1 MPSTDP
7 APVLIFDLDET
18 ILAVNSFPL
27 WVRFLLAKPVPGLG
41 WRPRIALSLRVQSLA
56 VRRKLGFIDHDAL
69 LWQLQLAWRDAT
81 GTDSET
87 MTSGFQVSL
96 LQQVRPNL
104 KPLLAIVA
112 AGRVD
117 AVLATAAASDYAA
130 GLAQRL
136 GFRYALTTLPDYGA
150 VTPRNSG
157 TRKRDRVRALLHQ
170 FGWHTRPLVLFT
182 DHIDDLPLMRDSDAV
197 CWFGSAAELEGAKAA
212 ADKPRFVACRD
223 LSAGELED
231 ALSAL
236 EHDRAERPAFR
247 CRQTS

>member
-1 MPSTDP
+1 MPDADP

-27 WVRFLLAKPVPGLG
+27 WVRFLVAGPVPGLG
-41 WRPRIALSLRVQSLA
+41 WRRRTALSLRVQSLA
-56 VRRKLGFIDHDAL
+56 VRRKLGLLDHDAL
-69 LWQLQLAWRDAT
+69 LRHLQLAWRGAT
-81 GTDSET
+81 GTDGET
-87 MTSGFQVSL
+87 MASGFQASL

-112 AGRVD
+112 AGQLD

-136 GFRYALTTLPDYGA
+136 GFRYALTTSPDNGA
-150 VTPRNSG
+150 ITPRNSG
-157 TRKRDRVRALLHQ
+157 TRKRDRVHALLNQ

-182 DHIDDLPLMRDSDAV
+182 DHIDDLPLMRDSDSV
-197 CWFGSAAELEGAKAA
+197 CWFGSATELAVAKAA
-212 ADKPRFVACRD
+212 AGRPRFVACLD

-231 ALSAL
+231 ALRAL
-236 EHDRAERPAFR
+236 EHDCVERNVRSA
-247 CRQTS
+247 

>member
-1 MPSTDP
+1 MKQSSRSTASRFGCASFWQSRCP
-7 APVLIFDLDET
+7 AWVGAPAQRYHYVSSHSQFVASSVLSTTMRCCGNCNLPGATRREQTAKRWRVGFRHRFCNRSAPVC
-18 ILAVNSFPL
+18 
-27 WVRFLLAKPVPGLG
+27 
-41 WRPRIALSLRVQSLA
+41 
-56 VRRKLGFIDHDAL
+56 
-69 LWQLQLAWRDAT
+69 
-81 GTDSET
+81 
-87 MTSGFQVSL
+87 
-96 LQQVRPNL
+96 

-136 GFRYALTTLPDYGA
+136 GFRYALTTSPDYGA

-197 CWFGSAAELEGAKAA
+197 CWFGSAAELEGAEAA